1 MLEQMVIDENGWV
14 CGVEHIP
21 SPNYEL
27 RPKSKKIKLIV
38 VHAISLPPGEY
49 GGGYIQQFFTNKLD
63 AEAHKYFEEISQMR
77 VSAHCL
83 ISRNGEIVQFVSFID
98 RAWHAGESCWN
109 EEENCNDYSIGIELE
124 GCDTDTFEECQ
135 YEKLAILIHSLQC
148 KYPHITE
155 RAICGHNDIA
165 PDRKTDP
172 GPLFDWQK
180 LRLLLKSLS

>member
-1 MLEQMVIDENGWV
+1 
-14 CGVEHIP
+14 
-21 SPNYEL
+21 
-27 RPKSKKIKLIV
+27 
-38 VHAISLPPGEY
+38 
-49 GGGYIQQFFTNKLD
+49 
-63 AEAHKYFEEISQMR
+63 MR

-124 GCDTDTFEECQ
+124 GCDTDMFEECQ
-135 YEKLAILIHSLQC
+135 YEKLAVLIHSLQC